1 MKHKES
7 DNNQFTSSQLNVI
20 EQALNQAKDISTT
33 GSYYYKLWGAI
44 LFIYFLLN
52 YVIDSNFISNNNQIL
67 INISVLIFP
76 FGGYLSYKKKLFDQQ
91 KETAQSKME
100 RIYFF
105 GFISFSIGYAILFV
119 VSIWQQSSIFL
130 KIYPLLIGITVFN
143 IGGIIRH
150 KPSVFLGLI
159 GCCCAFF
166 SLTTEGANLYLIAAI
181 VSIISI
187 FLPGILMKDGK
198 I

>member
-1 MKHKES
+1 
-7 DNNQFTSSQLNVI
+7 
-20 EQALNQAKDISTT
+20 
-33 GSYYYKLWGAI
+33 
-44 LFIYFLLN
+44 
-52 YVIDSNFISNNNQIL
+52 
-67 INISVLIFP
+67 
-76 FGGYLSYKKKLFDQQ
+76 
-91 KETAQSKME
+91 ME

-181 VSIISI
+181 VSII
-187 FLPGILMKDGK
+187 
-198 I
+198 